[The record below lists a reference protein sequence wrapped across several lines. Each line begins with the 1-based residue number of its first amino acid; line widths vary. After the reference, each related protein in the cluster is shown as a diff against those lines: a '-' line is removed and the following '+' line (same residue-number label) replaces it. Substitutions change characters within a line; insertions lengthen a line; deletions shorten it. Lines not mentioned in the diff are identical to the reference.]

1 MDKRYQPQLVEE
13 KIYRFWE
20 EEGFFTPKIEKGK
33 KPFVITLPPPNV
45 TGGLHA
51 GHAMYVIEDI
61 MTRYHRM
68 KGDPTLWLPG
78 FDHAAIA
85 VEYLVN
91 QELKK
96 EGKTKQ
102 EIGRG
107 EFLRRAQQ
115 FANQSR
121 DYIRQQLK
129 RLGFSLDWSREAYTM
144 DEKRSLAVKTAFNNL
159 YQKGLIY
166 KGDYLVNWCPDC
178 QTVISDLENI
188 YEEEKGV
195 LYYLSY
201 GPITIATTRPETI
214 FADVAVAVHPKDSR
228 FKKLVGQKVPL
239 PLTNRL
245 IPVII
250 DEAVDQKFG
259 SGALKITPAHDPTDF
274 EVGQRHRLPAP
285 KAVDEKG
292 CLTNLAG
299 PFAGLKVDEGRK
311 RVVEALRQKGFL
323 KKEEPIIH
331 QVGHCQRCGTT
342 TETTIS
348 QQWFLKTKPLA
359 QRAIKAVKSGQVK
372 IIPKHF
378 EKSYFH
384 WLENIH
390 DWCIS
395 RQLWWGHPLPVKGET
410 DVLDTW
416 FSSSLWPISVFGWP
430 KKTTDLAYFY
440 PTTVRETAYDIL
452 FFWVA
457 REMMICQELTGKSP
471 FKIIYLHGL
480 VRDEKGR
487 KFSKTKKIG
496 FDPLEIIEQYGA
508 DALRLALV
516 YGTNAGR
523 DLLISADT
531 DRVISMRNFTNKIW
545 NAARF
550 ILMNQEAQA
559 SSPKTQG
566 KLEILDF
573 KFQNKDDRQIL
584 SSLKKT
590 TKSVTKKMENY
601 RFGQAAEELYGF
613 FWHEFCDVY
622 LEQAKK
628 RLYDESD
635 PKGRKET
642 LIVLTFVLKESLK
655 LLHPFMPYVT
665 EEIWTNQLKE
675 PRPLIIS
682 SWPRKVTGGH

>member
-1 MDKRYQPQLVEE
+1 MDKRYQPEKVEE
-13 KIYRFWE
+13 KIYQFW
-20 EEGFFTPKIEKGK
+20 GKGGYFTPKIEKGK

-45 TGGLHA
+45 TGSLHA

-61 MTRYHRM
+61 MARYRRM
-68 KGDPTLWLPG
+68 KGEPTLWLPG

-96 EGKTKQ
+96 EGKTKE
-102 EIGRG
+102 EIGRE
-107 EFLRRAQQ
+107 EFLRRAHQ
-115 FANQSR
+115 FANRSR

-144 DEKRSLAVKTAFNNL
+144 DEKRSLAVKTAFKRL

-166 KGDYLVNWCPDC
+166 KGDYLVNWCPGC

-214 FADVAVAVHPKDSR
+214 FADVAVAVHPQDR
-228 FKKLVGQKVPL
+228 RYQKLVGQKVPL
-239 PLTNRL
+239 PLTDRL
-245 IPVII
+245 IPVIA
-250 DEAVDQKFG
+250 DEAVDPKFG
-259 SGALKITPAHDPTDF
+259 SGALKITPAHDQTDF
-274 EVGQRHRLPAP
+274 EIGQRHHLPAL
-285 KAVDEKG
+285 KVVDEKG
-292 CLTNLAG
+292 RLTNQAG
-299 PFAGLKVDEGRK
+299 SFAGLKVDEGRQK
-311 RVVEALRQKGFL
+311 VVKTLRQKGFL
-323 KKEEPIIH
+323 KKEEPLVH
-331 QVGHCQRCGTT
+331 QVGHCERCGTT

-348 QQWFLKTKPLA
+348 KQWFLKTKPLA
-359 QRAIKAVKSGQVK
+359 QKAISAVKSGRVK
-372 IIPKHF
+372 IIPQHF
-378 EKSYFH
+378 EKNYFH

-395 RQLWWGHPLPVKGET
+395 RQLWWGHPIPLKGET

-430 KKTTDLAYFY
+430 KKTADLAYFY
-440 PTTVRETAYDIL
+440 PTTVRETGYDIL

-457 REMMICQELTGKSP
+457 REMMMCQELTGEAP
-471 FKIIYLHGL
+471 FEIIYLHGL

-496 FDPLEIIEQYGA
+496 FDPLEMVEQYGA
-508 DALRLALV
+508 DALRMALV
-516 YGTNAGR
+516 YGTSAGR
-523 DLLISADT
+523 DLLISPDK
-531 DRVISMRNFTNKIW
+531 VISMRNFTNKIW

-550 ILMNQEAQA
+550 ARAQIDA
-559 SSPKTQG
+559 DLSAK
-566 KLEILDF
+566 IC
-573 KFQNKDDRQIL
+573 FQSAKINHPDDRRIL
-584 SSLKKT
+584 SSLDKT
-590 TKSVTKKMENY
+590 IKNVTQDMENY
-601 RFGQAAEELYGF
+601 RFGQAAEKLYAF
-613 FWHEFCDVY
+613 FWHEFCDLY

-628 RLYDESD
+628 RLYNESR
-635 PKGRKET
+635 PKEREEALAV
-642 LIVLTFVLKESLK
+642 LIFVLKESLK

-675 PRPLIIS
+675 GVPLVIS
-682 SWPRKVTGGH
+682 PWPKKEIR

>member
-1 MDKRYQPQLVEE
+1 MDKRYQPEKVEE
-13 KIYRFWE
+13 KIYQFWE
-20 EEGFFTPKIEKGK
+20 EGGFFTPKIEKGK

-45 TGGLHA
+45 TGSLHA

-61 MTRYHRM
+61 MTRYQRM
-68 KGDPTLWLPG
+68 KGEPTLWLPG

-96 EGKTKQ
+96 EGKTK
-102 EIGRG
+102 EEVGRE
-107 EFLRRAQQ
+107 EFLRRAEK
-115 FANQSR
+115 FANHSR

-144 DEKRSLAVKTAFNNL
+144 DEKRSLAVKTAFKKL
-159 YQKGLIY
+159 HQKGLIY
-166 KGDYLVNWCPDC
+166 KGDYLVNWCPGC

-188 YEEEKGV
+188 YEEEEGV

-214 FADVAVAVHPKDSR
+214 FADAAVAVHPQDR
-228 FKKLVGQKVPL
+228 RYQKLVGQKVPL
-239 PLTNRL
+239 PLTGRL
-245 IPVII
+245 IPVIA
-250 DEAVDQKFG
+250 DEAVDPKFG
-259 SGALKITPAHDPTDF
+259 SGALKITPAHDQTDF
-274 EVGQRHRLPAP
+274 EIGQRHHLPAL
-285 KAVDEKG
+285 KAVNEKG
-292 CLTNLAG
+292 RLTDLAG
-299 PFAGLKVDEGRK
+299 SFAGLKVDEGRQK
-311 RVVEALRQKGFL
+311 VVEVLRQKGFL
-323 KKEEPIIH
+323 KKEEPLVH
-331 QVGHCQRCGTT
+331 QVGHCERCGTT

-348 QQWFLKTKPLA
+348 KQWFLKTKPLA
-359 QRAIKAVKSGQVK
+359 QKAISAVKSGRVK

-378 EKSYFH
+378 EKNYFH

-395 RQLWWGHPLPVKGET
+395 RQLWWGHPIPLKGET

-430 KKTTDLAYFY
+430 KKTADLAYFY
-440 PTTVRETAYDIL
+440 PTTVRETGYDIL

-457 REMMICQELTGKSP
+457 REMMMCQELTDKAP
-471 FKIIYLHGL
+471 FEIIYLHGL

-496 FDPLEIIEQYGA
+496 FDPLEMVEQYGA
-508 DALRLALV
+508 DALRMALV
-516 YGTNAGR
+516 YGTSAGR
-523 DLLISADT
+523 DLLISPDK
-531 DRVISMRNFTNKIW
+531 VISMRNFTNKIW

-550 ILMNQEAQA
+550 ARAQIDA
-559 SSPKTQG
+559 DLSVKTC
-566 KLEILDF
+566 
-573 KFQNKDDRQIL
+573 FQFAKINHPDDRQIL
-584 SSLKKT
+584 SSLDKT
-590 TKSVTKKMENY
+590 IKNVTQDMESY
-601 RFGQAAEELYGF
+601 RFGQAAEKLYAF
-613 FWHEFCDVY
+613 FWHEFCDIY

-628 RLYDESD
+628 RLYNESK
-635 PKGRKET
+635 PKEQKEA
-642 LIVLTFVLKESLK
+642 LAVLTFVLKESLK

-675 PRPLIIS
+675 DVPLVVS
-682 SWPRKVTGGH
+682 PWPK